1 MPYYETVFI
10 ARQELTPSQVEE
22 MTTAFS
28 KILKDNGGKVTKTE
42 NWGLRTLAYRI
53 NKARKGHYVLIESDS
68 PGPAVIELERN
79 MRFNEDVLRFMSV
92 RLENLSKGPS
102 AIMDKGGRDDDNT
115 NEKEA
120 A

>member
-1 MPYYETVFI
+1 
-10 ARQELTPSQVEE
+10 
-22 MTTAFS
+22 
-28 KILKDNGGKVTKTE
+28 
-42 NWGLRTLAYRI
+42 
-53 NKARKGHYVLIESDS
+53 
-68 PGPAVIELERN
+68 
-79 MRFNEDVLRFMSV
+79 V